1 MKIWRFFIVIF
12 FIDNTFSIIKIPFK
26 VIENKNKNSFMENLM
41 ELNILSKITI
51 GSPAKEMDI
60 NINFSHYNLYMSGNS
75 IPNHLYNEKESSS
88 YRKLSD
94 LKQYYFEPFNKGIL
108 SSDKIKIGNFK
119 SEMNY
124 ILATEGGNYI
134 KQCSIGLKP
143 IYDEQKEK
151 DIANI
156 IDFLKSNNYINSYT
170 FTITFNKKTKNEQ
183 TGEIIIG
190 EYPHEYS
197 KDEYKSEYYQK
208 MNIEKSGV
216 NLYWGIKVNEIRLN
230 NNRLFCDSLTII
242 FDIELGVFYG
252 ARSYYYEIN
261 DTFFDEAIRY
271 NECKIEIARDYQNN
285 EYDYYVCNKNA
296 KISLLPNLTFLFNDY
311 KNNFTFTYKDL
322 FIQNGDQYYFLIL
335 FNRDRSKS
343 YNWVFGKRFME
354 KYHFVFD
361 QDKFTIG
368 YYTQIFPKKM
378 NFKTLFLILLAII
391 IFLSGTFLGYLLIKK
406 PRKKRANE
414 LLEEFDYLPNS
425 INYK

>member
-51 GSPAKEMDI
+51 GSPSKEMDI

-94 LKQYYFEPFNKGIL
+94 LKKYYFEPFNKGIL

-230 NNRLFCDSLTII
+230 N
-242 FDIELGVFYG
+242 
-252 ARSYYYEIN
+252 
-261 DTFFDEAIRY
+261 
-271 NECKIEIARDYQNN
+271 
-285 EYDYYVCNKNA
+285 
-296 KISLLPNLTFLFNDY
+296 
-311 KNNFTFTYKDL
+311 
-322 FIQNGDQYYFLIL
+322 
-335 FNRDRSKS
+335 
-343 YNWVFGKRFME
+343 
-354 KYHFVFD
+354 
-361 QDKFTIG
+361 
-368 YYTQIFPKKM
+368 
-378 NFKTLFLILLAII
+378 
-391 IFLSGTFLGYLLIKK
+391 IKK
-406 PRKKRANE
+406 
-414 LLEEFDYLPNS
+414 
-425 INYK
+425 